1 MRNPHAIRGRDLLRP
16 DSTQLHP
23 PDGASVRLPKIE
35 STLMTIAA
43 KPDQDAAK
51 PKLKRS
57 RPMAK
62 MPPQNARRQG
72 AITSLAFLQFGN
84 RDRAVTFLNG
94 HNADLDAKPL
104 DVASDSNEGSSASA
118 T

>member
-1 MRNPHAIRGRDLLRP
+1 MR
-16 DSTQLHP
+16 Q
-23 PDGASVRLPKIE
+23 PKIE
-35 STLMTIAA
+35 STLITIAE
-43 KPDQDAAK
+43 KPDPDAAK
-51 PKLKRS
+51 PKFKRS

-94 HNADLDAKPL
+94 HNAELDARPL
-104 DVASDSNEGSSASA
+104 DVASDSNEGFERVSNLIASE
-118 T
+118 TD